1 MKLSLEEYL
10 DTIVKL
16 MKNDGHRV
24 EELRSTKIIARVAII
39 MVVMHHKESEHKKD
53 HIWTNDELRHT
64 VGDEALMELQKA
76 AMDFMWT
83 YIDNNVSFE
92 PSEVVSD
99 KEIIIYDQ
107 MVLREIISYLLRC
120 RRTFY
125 DTVNEQ
131 RLRNIGQFKKLT
143 EQENIDVFYDLV
155 MKLIV
160 EYETDIYHDL
170 TETAKEMTEKIQR

>member
-1 MKLSLEEYL
+1 
-10 DTIVKL
+10 
-16 MKNDGHRV
+16 
-24 EELRSTKIIARVAII
+24 
-39 MVVMHHKESEHKKD
+39 
-53 HIWTNDELRHT
+53 
-64 VGDEALMELQKA
+64 
-76 AMDFMWT
+76 MDFMWT
-83 YIDNNVSFE
+83 YIDNNVSFK

-125 DTVNEQ
+125 DTVDEQ

-143 EQENIDVFYDLV
+143 EQENIDLFYDLV